1 VLYNLKKIAAIND
14 LSGIGRCSLSVALP
28 IISSLKVQCC
38 PFPTSILS
46 SQTGYP
52 KFTFLDL
59 TDEMTS
65 YYRVWKDL
73 NINFDC
79 IYSGFLGSV
88 NQIDI
93 VYEFIK
99 ENPNSFVVVDPIMG
113 DNGELYPIFNKEY
126 HIKMKELVKISNLTT
141 PNLTEACFLTE
152 RDLTKQDFTR
162 NEIIE
167 IAKDLSN
174 LGPNKVII
182 TGILEDNN
190 ISNLAYDKQTDEIFF
205 TSIKYNNCSY
215 SGTGD
220 IFTSILSAMI
230 CRGFDLKYCVETAT
244 NFIYKVVE
252 YSAQFNSDRNDGIKF
267 EQFLND
273 LTKI

>member
-1 VLYNLKKIAAIND
+1 MFFNKRD
-14 LSGIGRCSLSVALP
+14 LS
-28 IISSLKVQCC
+28 K
-38 PFPTSILS
+38 
-46 SQTGYP
+46 
-52 KFTFLDL
+52 K
-59 TDEMTS
+59 
-65 YYRVWKDL
+65 
-73 NINFDC
+73 N
-79 IYSGFLGSV
+79 
-88 NQIDI
+88 
-93 VYEFIK
+93 
-99 ENPNSFVVVDPIMG
+99 
-113 DNGELYPIFNKEY
+113 
-126 HIKMKELVKISNLTT
+126 
-141 PNLTEACFLTE
+141 
-152 RDLTKQDFTR
+152 FTR

-190 ISNLAYDKQTDEIFF
+190 ISNLAYDKETDEIFF

-267 EQFLND
+267 EQFLGD

>member
-1 VLYNLKKIAAIND
+1 MKKIAAIND

-65 YYRVWKDL
+65 YYKVWKDL

-93 VYEFIK
+93 VYEFIN
-99 ENPNSFVVVDPIMG
+99 ENPNALVVVDPIMG

-126 HIKMKELVKISNLTT
+126 YIKMKELVKVSNLTT

-182 TGILEDNN
+182 TGILEGNN
-190 ISNLAYDKQTDEIFF
+190 ISNLAYDKETNEIFF

-244 NFIYKVVE
+244 KFIYKVVE

-267 EQFLND
+267 ELFLSD